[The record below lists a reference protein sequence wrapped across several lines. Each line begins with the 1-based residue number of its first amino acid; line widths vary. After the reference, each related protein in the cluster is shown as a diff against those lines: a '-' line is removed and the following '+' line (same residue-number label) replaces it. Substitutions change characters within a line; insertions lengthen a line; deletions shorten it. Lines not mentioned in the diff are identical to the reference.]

1 MGATEKTITLRA
13 PHPQD
18 KWDRWEA
25 ELRLLEEGMRCSRVL
40 AWARAPRR
48 SQSLFLNKLMDRLN
62 RLDAEMQADRR
73 P

>member
-1 MGATEKTITLRA
+1 MGATEKIITLRA

-25 ELRLLEEGMRCSRVL
+25 ELRLLEEGMRCARVL

-48 SQSLFLNKLMDRLN
+48 AQNLFLKKLVERHKQ
-62 RLDAEMQADRR
+62 LDAEMQADRR

>member
-18 KWDRWEA
+18 RLDRWEA
-25 ELRLLEEGMRCSRVL
+25 ELRLLEEGMRCSHVL

-48 SQSLFLNKLMDRLN
+48 ARSLFLKKLVDRLK
-62 RLDAEMQADRR
+62 RLDAEMQADCR